1 MGQSITSAT
10 DMMSYA
16 GDLRRAAKQ
25 APTPETAQKI
35 QTSAQHLE
43 KAALARVGLT
53 APGIGKLLRFPA
65 DFNGGWLRVGSWGGP
80 KSRAFSSRF
89 RHLAAFPA

>member
-1 MGQSITSAT
+1 
-10 DMMSYA
+10 MSYA

-53 APGIGKLLRFPA
+53 APGIGKLL
-65 DFNGGWLRVGSWGGP
+65 DKLV
-80 KSRAFSSRF
+80 
-89 RHLAAFPA
+89 